1 VAPKKLADPPPVA
14 PRNVAP
20 MMVAFR
26 KLAPVRTEPLASVS
40 LRVSPVKFRL
50 GHVSNSSSTSHVI
63 AWDGSIP
70 GLREILLRHR
80 DIFPT
85 CWDEYDATPTQII
98 DLTAERMVI
107 TIKAPFKNGTK
118 TWPLDGKSV
127 VEDDVLGNT
136 MKATARYEKGPVVGS
151 GTVAWKGADVP
162 LTLRRFIENGQM
174 VQELVL
180 LPKGQEPIVNRRV
193 FSKK

>member
-1 VAPKKLADPPPVA
+1 MISLLVLSLLTQTP
-14 PRNVAP
+14 
-20 MMVAFR
+20 
-26 KLAPVRTEPLASVS
+26 EPLTGTWELDLKASSDLTPLFDFFEVGG
-40 LRVSPVKFRL
+40 LKR
-50 GHVSNSSSTSHVI
+50 
-63 AWDGSIP
+63 SI
-70 GLREILLRHR
+70 GKS
-80 DIFPT
+80 
-85 CWDEYDATPTQII
+85 ATPTQII

-136 MKATARYEKGPVVGS
+136 MKATARYEKGTVVGS